1 MSVLSRYC
9 YLLAALAV
17 ILHTVDKDKYG
28 LALTIGTVAA
38 ATAAGGILS
47 WCSRRWNQR
56 RRDRRADRLLKQ
68 IVDAGKSGKHPDYV
82 LFLRPFSTTGRLTVA
97 NPSRRW
103 LPLLPR
109 YFSHQNTLE
118 FETLLSEAIAPGMPL
133 IALGRPGEHIGAGR
147 VAISDEK
154 WKEAFQL
161 LVQHASWIVLIP
173 NDQGETRWEVEWLA
187 SNGYFNKVVM
197 LMPPKLKS
205 SEIDIDSYW
214 DQVRQ
219 GLKAAGIELPAY
231 KPAGQFFRMRESGQ
245 FFRGRY
251 LSKLTTSRIG
261 TTFIKVTQPLG

>member
-1 MSVLSRYC
+1 MNVLSRYC

-17 ILHTVDKDKYG
+17 LLHTIDRDAYG
-28 LALTIGTVAA
+28 FGLTIGMVAA

-56 RRDRRADRLLKQ
+56 RRDRRAVHVLKQ
-68 IVDAGKSGKHPDYV
+68 IVDAAKPGGHPNYV
-82 LFLRPFSTTGRLTVA
+82 LFLRPFSTTGRLTIA

-118 FETLLSEAIAPGMPL
+118 FETLLSEALAPGLPL

-147 VAISDEK
+147 IAISDEQ

-161 LVQHASWIVLIP
+161 LVKYASWIVLIP

-187 SNGYFNKVVM
+187 SHGYFSKVVL

-205 SEIDIDSYW
+205 SEIDINTYW

-219 GLKAAGIELPAY
+219 GLKTASVKLPAY
-231 KPAGQFFRMRESGQ
+231 TPAGQFFRLGKGGR

-251 LSKLTTSRIG
+251 LSKLTTRRLE
-261 TTFIKVTQPLG
+261 TTFSEVTRP